1 MMKDAAFAAEAP
13 AGAGAAGPAIA
24 LRTDFNP
31 LAAFAPV
38 VKTDAQGHGQVEVKL
53 PDNLTRY
60 RVIAV
65 AVAGGKEFGKGESTI
80 TARLPLMVRPS
91 PPRFLNFGD
100 RFELPV
106 VLQNQTDTAMTVD
119 VVVRGTN
126 IALCQTFEVCETSK
140 VSGSSVSELGQRVI
154 VPADDRVE
162 VRFPAKTVSAG
173 TARFQVAAAQQP
185 GISQRPPGSDAAQ
198 FELPVWTPATTEAF
212 AVYGE
217 LDKGAVAQ
225 PVIAPSNV
233 FTQFGGLE
241 ISTSSTALQALT
253 DAVLYLVAYPFEC
266 SEQLASRILA
276 VAALRDV
283 LTAFQAEGLPPPK
296 EIDAAVARDIARLQV
311 MQNDDGGW
319 PVWRRGEESW
329 PYHSIHAANALQRAK
344 QKGYDVP
351 QATLD
356 KALGYLR
363 NIERTYPAE
372 YPEDVR
378 RTLTAYALNVRKQMG
393 DADPARARSADP
405 GSRAGKAAARSG
417 RLAAAGAQRRS
428 RLQAADVAAI
438 RRLLL
443 NRATETAGTAHFA
456 TSYGDNGYLL
466 LHSDRRADGI
476 ILEALIGDQPESDL
490 IPKIVRGLL
499 AHRTAGRWTNTQENV
514 FILLALDRY
523 FNTYEAQTPDFV
535 ARIWLGEQ
543 YAGEAAFRGRTT
555 DYQQIDVPMSV
566 VAAQPG
572 AQDLILSKEGPGR
585 LYYRLG
591 LRYAPTDLKLPPY
604 DAGFTVERTYEAVDD
619 PADVQRDA
627 DGTWHIKAGA
637 RVRVK
642 LTMVAPTRRYHVA
655 LVDPLPAGLEA
666 LNPAL
671 AVTGSLPRDD
681 GAGPT
686 ARPYWWW
693 WGPWYQH
700 ENLRDER
707 IEAFTPLLW
716 DGVWH
721 YDYIARATTPGV
733 FVVPP
738 TKAEEMYAPETFGR
752 GAADQ
757 VIVE

>member
-1 MMKDAAFAAEAP
+1 
-13 AGAGAAGPAIA
+13 
-24 LRTDFNP
+24 
-31 LAAFAPV
+31 
-38 VKTDAQGHGQVEVKL
+38 
-53 PDNLTRY
+53 
-60 RVIAV
+60 
-65 AVAGGKEFGKGESTI
+65 
-80 TARLPLMVRPS
+80 
-91 PPRFLNFGD
+91 
-100 RFELPV
+100 
-106 VLQNQTDTAMTVD
+106 MT
-119 VVVRGTN
+119 
-126 IALCQTFEVCETSK
+126 
-140 VSGSSVSELGQRVI
+140 

-162 VRFPAKTVSAG
+162 VRFPAETVSAG
-173 TARFQVAAAQQP
+173 TARFQIAAAQQP

-217 LDKGAVAQ
+217 LDEGAVAQ

-296 EIDAAVARDIARLQV
+296 EIDAAVARDIARLQT

-319 PVWRRGEESW
+319 PIWRRGEESW

-363 NIERTYPAE
+363 NIERYYPAE
-372 YPEDVR
+372 YSQDVR
-378 RTLTAYALNVRKQMG
+378 QTLTAYALNVRKQMG
-393 DADPARARSADP
+393 DADPARARSLIQEAGLEKLPLEAVGWLLPVLSDDP
-405 GSRAGKAAARSG
+405 GST
-417 RLAAAGAQRRS
+417 
-428 RLQAADVAAI
+428 ADVAAI

-535 ARIWLGEQ
+535 ARIWLGDAVRGRGGVPRPHDRLPADRRTDERRGGAAWRAGSDPEQ
-543 YAGEAAFRGRTT
+543 GWARPALLPPGPALCADRPEAAALRRRFHRGAHLRGRGRSRRRAARRGRRLAHQGRRARPGEADDGRADPALSRGAGR
-555 DYQQIDVPMSV
+555 S
-566 VAAQPG
+566 AAGRAGSTQPG
-572 AQDLILSKEGPGR
+572 AG
-585 LYYRLG
+585 
-591 LRYAPTDLKLPPY
+591 
-604 DAGFTVERTYEAVDD
+604 
-619 PADVQRDA
+619 
-627 DGTWHIKAGA
+627 
-637 RVRVK
+637 
-642 LTMVAPTRRYHVA
+642 
-655 LVDPLPAGLEA
+655 
-666 LNPAL
+666 N
-671 AVTGSLPRDD
+671 VTGSLPEDD
-681 GAGPT
+681 GQGPQP
-686 ARPYWWW
+686 APYWWW

-707 IEAFTPLLW
+707 IEAFTSLLW

-721 YDYIARATTPGV
+721 YDYIARATTPGI

-752 GAADQ
+752 GAADR